1 MKPVVST
8 PGLIRVSNVR
18 SQLLTRPGS
27 FTYSTAKFISHR
39 TPINVTAASPAE
51 KPETSPDMLAAI
63 DMGSNSFHMVVARL
77 VHGEI
82 RTVEKMGEKVQLGAG
97 LDQYNRLTEETQQ
110 RALECLS
117 RFAQRLQGMP
127 REAVQIVGTNALR
140 VARNAHDFIARAE
153 EVLGYPV
160 EIIAGREE
168 ARLIYLG
175 VSHTLSDDSG
185 RRLVIDIGGGST
197 EFIIGQRF
205 EPQELES
212 LHMGCVSFRNRYFP
226 DGKITRRQMD
236 KAITHAEQELLN
248 IRQHYRSVGWQSAV
262 GSSGSIKAIA
272 NVLATLKI
280 TDGSINRDGMEE
292 LRKRLVSMGKVEKLA
307 ELGVREDRQSIF
319 PAGFAILMAAF
330 RSLDIQTM
338 TFADGALRE
347 GLLYDI
353 VGRIQHEDVRE
364 RTIAALQ
371 ERYHVDQAHGAA
383 VEKTA
388 IAAWEQVAGQWGLR
402 TAADEDV
409 LRWACRLH
417 EIGLTI
423 SHSQYHKHGAYLL
436 RYSDLPGFSQPF
448 QKDLATLVRGH
459 RRKFSAAVF
468 EGIEPE
474 DKPRLTYLCVL
485 VRLAVLI
492 QHPRNLEAPP
502 AFTLHGHDNRLVI
515 EFPEGWL
522 DNRPLTLADLENER
536 DYLARQDFTLEISG
550 R

>member
-1 MKPVVST
+1 M
-8 PGLIRVSNVR
+8 
-18 SQLLTRPGS
+18 
-27 FTYSTAKFISHR
+27 
-39 TPINVTAASPAE
+39 TAASTAE
-51 KPETSPDMLAAI
+51 NAAASPEVLAAI

-82 RTVEKMGEKVQLGAG
+82 RTLEKMGEKVQLGAG
-97 LDQYNRLTEETQQ
+97 LDQYNRLTEEAQE
-110 RALECLS
+110 RALACLG
-117 RFAQRLQGMP
+117 RFAQRLKGMP
-127 REAVQIVGTNALR
+127 PEAVQIVGTNALR
-140 VARNAHDFIARAE
+140 VARNAHQFMTRAE

-175 VSHTLSDDSG
+175 VSHTLSDDIG

-226 DGKITRRQMD
+226 DGKITKRQMD
-236 KAITHAEQELLN
+236 KAVTHAEQELLN

-272 NVLATLKI
+272 SVLATLKI
-280 TDGSINRDGMEE
+280 TDGTITLAAMQE
-292 LRKRLVSMGKVEKLA
+292 LRKRLVDMGKTEKLGD
-307 ELGVREDRQSIF
+307 LGVRSDRQSIF
-319 PAGFAILMAAF
+319 PAGFAILMGAF
-330 RSLDIQTM
+330 QSLGIRDM
-338 TFADGALRE
+338 AFADGALRE

-364 RTIAALQ
+364 RTISALQ
-371 ERYHVDQAHGAA
+371 ERYHVDQEHGAA
-383 VEKTA
+383 VEETA
-388 IAAWEQVAGQWGLR
+388 VAAWQQVADAWGLN
-402 TAADEDV
+402 TAADEEV

-436 RYSDLPGFSQPF
+436 RYSDLPGFTQQF
-448 QKDLATLVRGH
+448 QRDLATLVRGH
-459 RRKFSAAVF
+459 RRKFASAIF
-468 EGIEPE
+468 EGLDPE
-474 DKPRLTYLCVL
+474 DIARLRYLCVL

-492 QHPRNLEAPP
+492 QHPRNMELPP
-502 AFTLHGHDNRLVI
+502 AFTLTAHKDKLVL

-522 DNRPLTLADLENER
+522 DDRPLTLADLENER
-536 DYLARQDFTLEISG
+536 DYLAKQDFVLELNG
-550 R
+550 G

>member
-1 MKPVVST
+1 M
-8 PGLIRVSNVR
+8 
-18 SQLLTRPGS
+18 
-27 FTYSTAKFISHR
+27 
-39 TPINVTAASPAE
+39 TAASTAE
-51 KPETSPDMLAAI
+51 NAASSPEVLAAI

-82 RTVEKMGEKVQLGAG
+82 RTLEKMGEKVQLGAG
-97 LDQYNRLTEETQQ
+97 LDQYNRLTKEAQE
-110 RALECLS
+110 RALTCLG

-127 REAVQIVGTNALR
+127 PKAVQIVGTNALR
-140 VARNAHDFIARAE
+140 VARNAHEFMARAE

-175 VSHTLSDDSG
+175 VSHTLSDDIG

-236 KAITHAEQELLN
+236 KAVTHAEQELLN

-272 NVLATLKI
+272 SVLSSLKI
-280 TDGSINRDGMEE
+280 TDGTITLPAMQE
-292 LRKRLVSMGKVEKLA
+292 LRKRLVDMGKTEKLA
-307 ELGVREDRQSIF
+307 DLGVRSDRQSIF
-319 PAGFAILMAAF
+319 PAGFAILMGAF
-330 RSLDIQTM
+330 QSLGITEM
-338 TFADGALRE
+338 SFADGALRE

-364 RTIAALQ
+364 RTISALQ
-371 ERYHVDQAHGAA
+371 ERYHVDQEHGAA
-383 VEKTA
+383 VEATA
-388 IAAWEQVAGQWGLR
+388 VAAWEQVADAWALH
-402 TAADEDV
+402 TAADEEV

-436 RYSDLPGFSQPF
+436 RYSDLPGFSQQF
-448 QKDLATLVRGH
+448 QRDLATLVRGH
-459 RRKFSAAVF
+459 RRKFSSAIF
-468 EGIEPE
+468 EGLDPE
-474 DKPRLTYLCVL
+474 DIVRLRYLCVL
-485 VRLAVLI
+485 VRLAVLL
-492 QHPRNLEAPP
+492 QHPRNMEPP
-502 AFTLHGHDNRLVI
+502 PEFTLNPHKNKLVL
-515 EFPEGWL
+515 EFPAGWL
-522 DNRPLTLADLENER
+522 DDRPLTLADLENER
-536 DYLARQDFTLEISG
+536 DYLTKQNFTLEISG
-550 R
+550 G

>member
-1 MKPVVST
+1 
-8 PGLIRVSNVR
+8 
-18 SQLLTRPGS
+18 
-27 FTYSTAKFISHR
+27 
-39 TPINVTAASPAE
+39 
-51 KPETSPDMLAAI
+51 MLAAI

-82 RTVEKMGEKVQLGAG
+82 RTLEKMGEKVQLGAG
-97 LDQYNRLTEETQQ
+97 LDRYNRLTEAAQQ
-110 RALECLS
+110 RGLECLS

-127 REAVQIVGTNALR
+127 AEGVQIVGTNALR
-140 VARNAHDFIARAE
+140 VARNAQEFIDRAE

-160 EIIAGREE
+160 AVIAGREE

-175 VSHTLSDDSG
+175 VAHTLADDEG
-185 RRLVIDIGGGST
+185 RRLVVDIGGGST

-212 LHMGCVSFRNRYFP
+212 MHMGCVSFRNLYFA
-226 DGKITRRQMD
+226 DGKITRRLLD
-236 KAITHAEQELLN
+236 KAITHAEQELQS
-248 IRQHYRSVGWQSAV
+248 IRRHYRSVGWQSAV
-262 GSSGSIKAIA
+262 GSSGSIKAIST
-272 NVLATLKI
+272 VLATLKL
-280 TDGSINRDGMEE
+280 TDGTITREAMEE
-292 LRKRLVSMGKVEKLA
+292 LRRRLIDMGKIDKLTD
-307 ELGVREDRQSIF
+307 LGVREDRQNIF

-330 RSLDIQTM
+330 RSLDIESM

-353 VGRIQHEDVRE
+353 AGRIQHEDVRE
-364 RTIAALQ
+364 RTISALQ
-371 ERYHVDQAHGAA
+371 ERYHVDQAHGAM

-388 IAAWEQVAGQWGLR
+388 MAAWEQVADQWGLH
-402 TAADEDV
+402 TDEDEDV

-436 RYSDLPGFSQPF
+436 RYSDLPGFTQQF

-459 RRKFSAAVF
+459 RRKFTPAVF

-474 DKPRLTYLCVL
+474 DKPRLRYLCVL

-492 QHPRNLEAPP
+492 QHPRNLEDPP
-502 AFTLHGHDNRLVI
+502 AFVLHGHANKLVV

-522 DNRPLTLADLENER
+522 DSRPLTLADLKNEQ
-536 DYLARQDFTLEISG
+536 DFLERQGFTLEISS